1 MTDMSDTAPSDSSP
15 SAPPPGVESFSQRR
29 HSRGQSSLRYI
40 VSIVL
45 SILAGASL
53 LLASV
58 GIWVNNSVFN
68 SSRFSETV
76 EKTLDEPEV
85 NVALSRYLVNQ
96 LMNSLDVEQ
105 TISGVLPDEIEGLT
119 PFLTGAVRNVVQE
132 GVQSVLA
139 DERVQDII
147 GEQVKRSHK
156 TLMVVL
162 ENRGPLGDAVST
174 DGNKVVLD
182 LAMVLERA
190 LQDVEQAGV
199 LLDRLDLPEDFG
211 KLVVYEGDAVESSS
225 NILRAAQDGMS
236 LFKRLLWVFI
246 IAAPILTA
254 AAIYVAS
261 SRRHAVRRLGIVF
274 AAAAAAVVWALS
286 QVGPAVGELIANP
299 EARPAAKTVVDA
311 FLSRL
316 QNFSWL
322 LLWISLI
329 VIIVA
334 TFYNQ
339 IVAQYRKY
347 RNAKSD

>member
-1 MTDMSDTAPSDSSP
+1 MATMSESSITDTAS
-15 SAPPPGVESFSQRR
+15 ERQ
-29 HSRGQSSLRYI
+29 HSRKQSSARYA
-40 VSIVL
+40 VSIIL

-58 GIWVNNSVFN
+58 GIWVNNTVFN
-68 SSRFSETV
+68 SSRFSNTV

-85 NVALSRYLVNQ
+85 NLALSRYLVNQ
-96 LMNSLDVEQ
+96 LMSNLDVEQ
-105 TISGVLPDEIEGLT
+105 TISGVLPDEIEALA
-119 PFLTGAVRNVVQE
+119 PVLTGAVRSVVQE
-132 GVQSVLA
+132 GVQTVLA
-139 DERVQDII
+139 DDRVQDTI
-147 GEQVKRSHK
+147 GQQVKESHK

-162 ENRGPLGDAVST
+162 ENKGPLGDAVST

-182 LAMVLERA
+182 LALVLERA
-190 LQDVEQAGV
+190 LEDVERAGV

-225 NILRAAQDGMS
+225 NILRASQDGLS
-236 LFKRLLWVFI
+236 LFKRMLWVFI
-246 IAAPILTA
+246 IAAPLLTA

-274 AAAAAAVVWALS
+274 AAVAAAVLWVLS
-286 QVGPAVGELIANP
+286 QVGPAVGNMISNP
-299 EARPAAKTVVDA
+299 EARPAAETVVDA

-316 QNFSWL
+316 QGFGWWL
-322 LLWISLI
+322 FWLSLVVI
-329 VIIVA
+329 VVA

-347 RNAKSD
+347 RNSTSD

>member
-1 MTDMSDTAPSDSSP
+1 MAAMSESSATPRDPSSMSGN
-15 SAPPPGVESFSQRR
+15 GVEKRQ
-29 HSRGQSSLRYI
+29 HSKKQSSMRYA

-45 SILAGASL
+45 SILAGATL

-58 GIWVNNSVFN
+58 GIWVNNTVFS

-96 LMNSLDVEQ
+96 LMSNLDVEQ
-105 TISGVLPDEIEGLT
+105 TISGVLPDEIEALV
-119 PFLTGAVRNVVQE
+119 PVLTGAVRSVVQE

-139 DERVQDII
+139 DERIQEII
-147 GEQVKRSHK
+147 GEQVKNSHK

-182 LAMVLERA
+182 LALVLERA
-190 LQDVEQAGV
+190 LEDVERAGV

-236 LFKRLLWVFI
+236 LFKRMLWLFI

-254 AAIYVAS
+254 GAIYVAS
-261 SRRHAVRRLGIVF
+261 SRRHAVRRLAIVF
-274 AAAAAAVVWALS
+274 AAVAAAVIWVLS
-286 QVGPAVGELIANP
+286 QVGPAVGNMISNP
-299 EARPAAKTVVDA
+299 EARPAAETVVDA

-316 QNFSWL
+316 KGFSWL
-322 LLWISLI
+322 LFWMSLVVI
-329 VIIVA
+329 VLA
-334 TFYNQ
+334 TFYTQ
-339 IVAQYRKY
+339 IMAQYRKY
-347 RNAKSD
+347 RNSTSG

>member
-1 MTDMSDTAPSDSSP
+1 MSESPAPEVSSKSP
-15 SAPPPGVESFSQRR
+15 NGVDFNKRQ
-29 HSRGQSSLRYI
+29 HSRKQSTARFA

-58 GIWVNNSVFN
+58 GIWVNNTVFN
-68 SSRFSETV
+68 SSSFSSTI

-96 LMNSLDVEQ
+96 LMNNLDVEQ
-105 TISGVLPDEIEGLT
+105 TISGLLPEEIEALT
-119 PFLTGAVRNVVQE
+119 PVLTGAVRSVVQE
-132 GVQSVLA
+132 VVQTVLA
-139 DERVQDII
+139 DDRVQDVI
-147 GEQVKRSHK
+147 GEQVKQSHK

-162 ENRGPLGDAVST
+162 ENTGPLGHAVST

-182 LAMVLERA
+182 LALVLERA
-190 LQDVEQAGV
+190 LQDVERAGV
-199 LLDRLDLPEDFG
+199 LLDRLDLPADFG

-225 NILRAAQDGMS
+225 KILRATQDALS
-236 LFKRLLWVFI
+236 LFKRLLWVFV
-246 IAAPILTA
+246 IAAPLLTV

-261 SRRHAVRRLGIVF
+261 SRRHAVRRLGIVY
-274 AAAAAAVVWALS
+274 AAVAAAVIWVLS
-286 QVGPAVGELIANP
+286 QVGPAVGNMISNL
-299 EARPAAKTVVDA
+299 EARPAAETVVDA

-316 QNFSWL
+316 QGFGWL
-322 LLWISLI
+322 LFWLSLV
-329 VIIVA
+329 VIFVA

-347 RNAKSD
+347 RNSTSD